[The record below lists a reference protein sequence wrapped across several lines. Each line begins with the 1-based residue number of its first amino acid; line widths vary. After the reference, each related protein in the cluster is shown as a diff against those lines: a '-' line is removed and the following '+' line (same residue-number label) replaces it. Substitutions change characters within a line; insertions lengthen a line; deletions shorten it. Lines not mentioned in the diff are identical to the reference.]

1 MIALTSADEA
11 HIRQAPLFAELDLAT
26 IHRLIGSATIAE
38 YPQTTLLFSQGDTA
52 THFFI
57 VLDGHVNLF
66 TLTESGAQSIIEIID
81 PGNSFAE
88 AVMFM
93 NGKFP
98 LNAETSAST
107 RLLIIPAAPF
117 LSQLEQ
123 YPQLTTQIFAAL
135 IRWQHRLIREIAA
148 LKGRSPA
155 QRVGLFLLAHAD
167 PGGSIV
173 HLTLTMTEL
182 ASRIG
187 ITPESLSRVM
197 ARLRPLGVVSERTGI
212 TIGDFAGLRQFC
224 QAEK

>member
-1 MIALTSADEA
+1 MTQFSATDKA
-11 HIRQAPLFAELDLAT
+11 CILQTPLFAELDPAIVHT
-26 IHRLIGSATIAE
+26 LIGTASISEFA
-38 YPQTTLLFSQGDTA
+38 QNTLLFSQGDAA
-52 THFFI
+52 TQFFI
-57 VLDGHVNLF
+57 VLNGHVNLF
-66 TLTESGAQSIIEIID
+66 TLTESGTQSIIEIIE
-81 PGNSFAE
+81 PGHSFAE

-98 LNAETSAST
+98 LNAEAWAGT

-117 LSQLEQ
+117 LSQLGQ
-123 YPQLTTQIFAAL
+123 HPHLTAQIFAAL

-155 QRVGLFLLAHAD
+155 QRVGLFLLAHANLD
-167 PGGSIV
+167 QSTI

-197 ARLRPLGVVSERTGI
+197 ARLRPLGVISERAGI

-224 QAEK
+224 QAQE